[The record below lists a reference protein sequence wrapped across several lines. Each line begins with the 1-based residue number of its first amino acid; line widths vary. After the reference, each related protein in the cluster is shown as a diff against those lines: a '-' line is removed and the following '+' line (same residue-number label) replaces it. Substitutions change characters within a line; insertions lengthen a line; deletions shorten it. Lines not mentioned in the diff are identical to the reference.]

1 MTQGNICP
9 NLHKSH
15 PEIAAQ
21 TPAAETAAITT
32 ISADATAVNTATT
45 AAIQMHCIKMMFL
58 SFFSDMQIPDN
69 EINRLVI
76 KDECNDNKSNT
87 KIIDNGNDNY
97 KNKNSNNNNNNNKNN
112 NNNNHKNNNSN
123 TFNSLFSI
131 PKDLQFMFE
140 RFLYI

>member
-58 SFFSDMQIPDN
+58 SFFSDLQIPDN
-69 EINRLVI
+69 EEINRLVI
-76 KDECNDNKSNT
+76 EDECDDNKSNK
-87 KIIDNGNDNY
+87 KIINNDNDNY
-97 KNKNSNNNNNNNKNN
+97 KNKKQQQQQQQQQQKQQQQQQQQRPDKLEQLLDVNAMKATASA
-112 NNNNHKNNNSN
+112 
-123 TFNSLFSI
+123 I
-131 PKDLQFMFE
+131 
-140 RFLYI
+140 